1 MALSLTLL
9 SYKGQPLSET
19 VTVTVDERGGSIGR
33 SEDNDLVL
41 SDPEKFVSRHHARI
55 SFEHG
60 AYYLTDT
67 SLSGVYFDMNAAPLQ
82 NNTQQLFN
90 GTHLRVGEYEI
101 SVTIT
106 ATAAPKEADSPF
118 LNEFLETPAPI
129 SVHEPDVFSPML
141 DDPFANRLLV
151 NDDEAYVEHSDLINS
166 GDNFKEAEFQSH
178 LPDSASPL
186 FDSFVAPNIMSTS
199 DEPDDMPVISSF
211 EDLFGDSSTPA
222 LEASK
227 PVDSGNQSLDS
238 LFDFKDPFEE
248 EPLELAKDDE
258 PVNEEPK
265 PTPVFVEPEPEAP
278 GSLLDIVETPVSQAK
293 PEHSQPFKPS
303 AQEKT
308 QTSAALFDAF
318 LSGAQLDQSIMSSEP
333 AEETFK
339 RIGQM
344 FRKMVDGT
352 VAVLRSRAEFKSL
365 FRVNMTVIRASNN
378 NPLKFAVT
386 TDDVLKQLI
395 QNREGGFLG
404 SVEAI
409 EQGFDDIMNH
419 QLAMQAGI
427 QASLNEL
434 LKKFDPKTVE
444 KQFEQGIV
452 LQKKAKCW
460 DKYQESYGV
469 AAEEAI
475 ENFFGDAFVEAYE
488 AQMSTLTS
496 ARKNKT

>member
-9 SYKGQPLSET
+9 SYKGQPLSES
-19 VTVTVDERGGSIGR
+19 VTVSVDERGGSIGR

-67 SLSGVYFDMNAAPLQ
+67 SLSGVYFDMNAAPVL
-82 NNTQQLFN
+82 NDTQQLFN

-101 SVTIT
+101 SVVIT
-106 ATAAPKEADSPF
+106 AAAAPKEADSPF
-118 LNEFLETPAPI
+118 LNEFLETPAQIP
-129 SVHEPDVFSPML
+129 VHEPDLFSPML
-141 DDPFANRLLV
+141 DDPFANRLLA
-151 NDDEAYVEHSDLINS
+151 NDGAYVEHSDLINS
-166 GDNFKEAEFQSH
+166 GGNYKEAEFQSH

-186 FDSFVAPNIMSTS
+186 LDSFVAPNIMSTPA
-199 DEPDDMPVISSF
+199 EPDEMPVISSF
-211 EDLFGDSSTPA
+211 EDLFGDSSAPS
-222 LEASK
+222 LEASQQ
-227 PVDSGNQSLDS
+227 VDAGNQSLDS

-248 EPLELAKDDE
+248 EPLELAIDDE
-258 PVNEEPK
+258 PENEQPL
-265 PTPVFVEPEPEAP
+265 PASVVVEPEPEAAP
-278 GSLLDIVETPVSQAK
+278 GSLLDIVETPVSQPK
-293 PEHSQPFKPS
+293 PERLQPLKPP

-318 LSGAQLDQSIMSSEP
+318 LSGAQLDQSIKSSEP
-333 AEETFK
+333 AEDTFN

-488 AQMSTLTS
+488 AQMSALTS
-496 ARKNKT
+496 ARKK

>member
-9 SYKGQPLSET
+9 SYKGQPLAES

-55 SFEHG
+55 SFQHG

-67 SLSGVYFDMNAAPLQ
+67 SLSGVYFDMNTAPLQ
-82 NNTQQLFN
+82 NDTQQLFN

-101 SVTIT
+101 SVAIT
-106 ATAAPKEADSPF
+106 ATAVSKEADSPF
-118 LNEFLETPAPI
+118 LNEFLETPAQLP
-129 SVHEPDVFSPML
+129 VHEPDLFSPLL

-151 NDDEAYVEHSDLINS
+151 NSDDASVEHSDLINS
-166 GDNFKEAEFQSH
+166 GENFKEVEFQSH
-178 LPDSASPL
+178 LPNSASPL
-186 FDSFVAPNIMSTS
+186 FDSFVAPDILSAPA
-199 DEPDDMPVISSF
+199 EPVDMPVISSF
-211 EDLFGDSSTPA
+211 EDLFGDASAPSWEP
-222 LEASK
+222 SK
-227 PVDSGNQSLDS
+227 PADPGHQPLDA

-248 EPLELAKDDE
+248 ESLELAKEAEHLDE
-258 PVNEEPK
+258 QQQPI
-265 PTPVFVEPEPEAP
+265 PVFVAPEPEVP
-278 GSLLDIVETPVSQAK
+278 GSLLDIVETPEIQAK
-293 PEHSQPFKPS
+293 PERLETLKPPV
-303 AQEKT
+303 QEQT
-308 QTSAALFDAF
+308 QTSDALFDAF
-318 LSGAQLDQSIMSSEP
+318 LSGAQLDQSIKSAEP
-333 AEETFK
+333 AEVTFN
-339 RIGQM
+339 RIGRM

-365 FRVNMTVIRASNN
+365 FRVNMTVIRAANN

-434 LKKFDPKTVE
+434 LKKFDPKTIE

-488 AQMSTLTS
+488 AQMSALTA
-496 ARKNKT
+496 ARKK